1 MPQPEHLD
9 YCFVEGEV
17 SSVPANMGYAEAI
30 DIMEDEI
37 AFYLLQEQDLQKCM
51 DNIRAALKFPD
62 TQECNTQECNT
73 QECMDE

>member
-1 MPQPEHLD
+1 
-9 YCFVEGEV
+9 
-17 SSVPANMGYAEAI
+17 
-30 DIMEDEI
+30 MEDEI